1 MNSEEAILASQA
13 MTDHYL
19 GYPVFIWQALLNL
32 SSLVLAGLLI
42 AFVTT
47 FYLKR
52 KDESIRVAGVIL
64 EKRVN
69 AQHEI
74 LRYLE
79 DSSQKLE
86 MPQPAASAMK
96 EVMEDHGLALPH
108 NPHIQYADIFSSV
121 EKYRAFFKDF
131 EELFAKHKLWL
142 DLKVRHQMLLMQAY
156 FAVINSS
163 LLTFNRLPLP
173 NGMTLAPE
181 EMEGLSNQLLFILG
195 AALDEEFNQLLIDL
209 EVLMVNSIYKLDLSR
224 PKKSFLAQR
233 RENKEAKKVEA
244 FLLRKS
250 LLGQYLPKIV
260 VLSISLLEA
269 KTGAEISER
278 EAVAY
283 FGLYS
288 NEGVGRT
295 KA

>member
-1 MNSEEAILASQA
+1 
-13 MTDHYL
+13 MTDLYL
-19 GYPVFIWQALLNL
+19 GYPVFLWQALLNL
-32 SSLVLAGLLI
+32 TSLVFAGLLI

-86 MPQPAASAMK
+86 MPQPVASAMK
-96 EVMEDHGLALPH
+96 EVMEDHGMALPY

-121 EKYRAFFKDF
+121 EKYRAFLKGF
-131 EELFAKHKLWL
+131 EALFAKHKLWL

-156 FAVINSS
+156 FAAVNAS
-163 LLTFNRLPLP
+163 LITFNRLPLP
-173 NGMTLAPE
+173 AGMALAPE
-181 EMEGLSNQLLFILG
+181 EMDELSKQLLLILG
-195 AALDEEFNQLLIDL
+195 AALDEECNQLLIDL

-233 RENKEAKKVEA
+233 RENREARKVER
-244 FLLRKS
+244 FLLKKS

-260 VLSISLLEA
+260 VLAISLLEA
-269 KTGAEISER
+269 KKGVEITEQQ
-278 EAVAY
+278 AVDY

-288 NEGVGRT
+288 GGS
-295 KA
+295 

>member
-1 MNSEEAILASQA
+1 MNDL
-13 MTDHYL
+13 YL
-19 GYPVFIWQALLNL
+19 GYPIFIWQAVFNLASLLI
-32 SSLVLAGLLI
+32 AGLLI

-74 LRYLE
+74 LRYME
-79 DSSQKLE
+79 DSSQNLE
-86 MPQPAASAMK
+86 MRHPAASVMK
-96 EVMEDHGLALPH
+96 EVMEDHDIVLPYS
-108 NPHIQYADIFSSV
+108 PHIQYADIFSSIDQ
-121 EKYRAFFKDF
+121 YRVFFKDF

-156 FAVINSS
+156 FAAINAS
-163 LLTFNRLPLP
+163 LVMFNRVPLP
-173 NGMTLAPE
+173 TGIVLKPE
-181 EMEGLSNQLLFILG
+181 EMEELSSQLLLILG
-195 AALDEEFNQLLIDL
+195 AALDDEFNQLLIDL

-233 RENKEAKKVEA
+233 RENKEAKKAEH
-244 FLLRKS
+244 FLLKTS
-250 LLGQYLPKIV
+250 LMGQYLPKIV

-269 KTGAEISER
+269 KKGVEITEQEAE
-278 EAVAY
+278 AY
-283 FGLYS
+283 FSLYS
-288 NEGVGRT
+288 EPESGN
-295 KA
+295 AFM

>member
-1 MNSEEAILASQA
+1 MNDL
-13 MTDHYL
+13 YL
-19 GYPVFIWQALLNL
+19 GYPVFIWQAVFNLASLLI
-32 SSLVLAGLLI
+32 AGLLI

-74 LRYLE
+74 LRYME

-86 MPQPAASAMK
+86 MRQPAASAMK
-96 EVMEDHGLALPH
+96 EVMEDHGMVLPYS
-108 NPHIQYADIFSSV
+108 PYIQYADIFSSTDQ
-121 EKYRAFFKDF
+121 YRSFFKDF
-131 EELFAKHKLWL
+131 EGLFAKHKLWL

-156 FAVINSS
+156 FAAINAS
-163 LLTFNRLPLP
+163 LNMFNRLPLP
-173 NGMTLAPE
+173 AGVVLTPE
-181 EMEGLSNQLLFILG
+181 KMEQLSSQLLLLLG
-195 AALDEEFNQLLIDL
+195 AALDDEFNQLLIDL

-233 RENKEAKKVEA
+233 RENKEAKKVEH
-244 FLLRKS
+244 FLLKAS
-250 LLGQYLPKIV
+250 LMGQYLPKIV

-269 KTGAEISER
+269 KKGVEITEQEAE
-278 EAVAY
+278 AY
-283 FGLYS
+283 FNLYS
-288 NEGVGRT
+288 QPE
-295 KA
+295 

>member
-1 MNSEEAILASQA
+1 
-13 MTDHYL
+13 MTELYL
-19 GYPVFIWQALLNL
+19 GYPIFIWQAVFNL
-32 SSLVLAGLLI
+32 GSLVVAGLLI

-74 LRYLE
+74 LRYME

-86 MPQPAASAMK
+86 MRQPAASAMK
-96 EVMEDHGLALPH
+96 GVMEDHGMALPYS
-108 NPHIQYADIFSSV
+108 PHIQYAEIFSSV
-121 EKYRAFFKDF
+121 DQYRAFFKGF

-156 FAVINSS
+156 FSAINAS
-163 LLTFNRLPLP
+163 LLMFNRLPLP
-173 NGMTLAPE
+173 AGLVLAPE
-181 EMEGLSNQLLFILG
+181 EMDELSKQLLFILG

-224 PKKSFLAQR
+224 PKKSFFAQR
-233 RENKEAKKVEA
+233 RENREMKKVER
-244 FLLRKS
+244 FLLKKS
-250 LLGQYLPKIV
+250 LMGQYLPKIV

-269 KTGAEISER
+269 KKGVEITDQEAE
-278 EAVAY
+278 AY
-283 FGLYS
+283 FSLY
-288 NEGVGRT
+288 
-295 KA
+295 

>member
-1 MNSEEAILASQA
+1 
-13 MTDHYL
+13 MTDLYL
-19 GYPVFIWQALLNL
+19 GYPVFIWQALFNL
-32 SSLVLAGLLI
+32 SSLVFAGLLI

-86 MPQPAASAMK
+86 MRQSAASTTK
-96 EVMEDHGLALPH
+96 ELMESHGLALPYD
-108 NPHIQYADIFSSV
+108 PHIQYADIFSSI

-142 DLKVRHQMLLMQAY
+142 DLRVRHQILLMQAY
-156 FAVINSS
+156 FAAINAS

-173 NGMTLAPE
+173 ENVVLVPE
-181 EMEGLSNQLLFILG
+181 EMDELSNQLLFILG
-195 AALDEEFNQLLIDL
+195 AALDEEFNKLLIDL

-224 PKKSFLAQR
+224 PKKSFLWQW
-233 RENKEAKKVEA
+233 RENKESKKVER
-244 FLLRKS
+244 FLLKTS
-250 LLGQYLPKIV
+250 LIGQYLPKIV
-260 VLSISLLEA
+260 VLAISLLEA
-269 KTGAEISER
+269 KKGLEISEQQAM
-278 EAVAY
+278 EY
-283 FGLYS
+283 FELYS
-288 NEGVGRT
+288 GGSS
-295 KA
+295 

>member
-1 MNSEEAILASQA
+1 
-13 MTDHYL
+13 MTDLYL
-19 GYPVFIWQALLNL
+19 GYPVFLWQALLNV
-32 SSLVLAGLLI
+32 SSLVFAGLLI

-96 EVMEDHGLALPH
+96 EVMEDHGLALPYS
-108 NPHIQYADIFSSV
+108 PHIQYADIFSSV

-142 DLKVRHQMLLMQAY
+142 DMKVRHQMLLIQAY
-156 FAVINSS
+156 FAAINGS

-173 NGMTLAPE
+173 AGVVLNPT
-181 EMEGLSNQLLFILG
+181 EMEELSDRLLFMLG

-224 PKKSFLAQR
+224 PKKSFFAQR
-233 RENKEAKKVEA
+233 RENKEAKKVEH
-244 FLLRKS
+244 FLLKTS
-250 LLGQYLPKIV
+250 LMGQYLPKIV
-260 VLSISLLEA
+260 VPPSVSLDVQLAISP
-269 KTGAEISER
+269 KFISDW
-278 EAVAY
+278 AV
-283 FGLYS
+283 
-288 NEGVGRT
+288 
-295 KA
+295 

>member
-1 MNSEEAILASQA
+1 
-13 MTDHYL
+13 MTDLYH

-32 SSLVLAGLLI
+32 SSLVIAGLLI

-74 LRYLE
+74 LRYME

-86 MPQPAASAMK
+86 MQQPAASAMK
-96 EVMEDHGLALPH
+96 EVMEDHGLALPYS
-108 NPHIQYADIFSSV
+108 PHIQYADIFSSV
-121 EKYRAFFKDF
+121 DKYRQFFQDF

-142 DLKVRHQMLLMQAY
+142 DSKVRHQMLLMQAY
-156 FAVINSS
+156 FAAINAS

-173 NGMTLAPE
+173 AGMVLAPE
-181 EMEGLSNQLLFILG
+181 EMEELSNQLLFILG

-224 PKKSFLAQR
+224 PKKSFLAQW
-233 RENKEAKKVEA
+233 RENKEGRRVEA
-244 FLLRKS
+244 FLLKKS
-250 LLGQYLPKIV
+250 LMGQYLPKIV

-269 KTGAEISER
+269 KEGVEISEQD
-278 EAVAY
+278 AKAY

-288 NEGVGRT
+288 G
-295 KA
+295 